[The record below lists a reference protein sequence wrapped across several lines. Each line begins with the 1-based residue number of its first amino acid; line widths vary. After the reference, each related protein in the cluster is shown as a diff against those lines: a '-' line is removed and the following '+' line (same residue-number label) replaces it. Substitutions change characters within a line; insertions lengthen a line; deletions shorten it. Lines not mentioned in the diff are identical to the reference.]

1 MVWARSTIGT
11 IASYLRRFPSVSD
24 LGLWPCGIKWTAC
37 DYWMVR
43 YKAVH
48 GVRWRDGAGKK
59 SKSNSSLSASRSS
72 HPPLQHKSRLR
83 ILPPPPSRGL
93 GWIESR
99 GASLLTP
106 LPLPKKTWVWERP
119 RPGWPPKGVI
129 SKEED
134 RQARE
139 PSCRPTGSAPR
150 LRVMRHPLEIRRS
163 WFVRVVV
170 QHGTMYDRC
179 NELDVG
185 KQIGWENPPEVPFA
199 TTLW

>member
-1 MVWARSTIGT
+1 MWDKVDCVRLLDGTVQGSTWRSME
-11 IASYLRRFPSVSD
+11 RRRRKE
-24 LGLWPCGIKWTAC
+24 IK
-37 DYWMVR
+37 V
-43 YKAVH
+43 KFL
-48 GVRWRDGAGKK
+48 
-59 SKSNSSLSASRSS
+59 SLSASRSS
-72 HPPLQHKSRLR
+72 RPLQHKSRLR
-83 ILPPPPSRGL
+83 TLPPPPSRGL

-163 WFVRVVV
+163 WFVRVVA